1 MWYSLGTTMASSF
14 LASLVESVEA
24 LTVIL
29 AVGSTRG
36 WRPTLIGGVAAL
48 VVLVVIVA
56 LFGGALGRVPLNALQ
71 LVMGA
76 LLILFGLRWLQKAAL
91 RAAGLIPLHDE
102 AQIFR
107 DEQRRLQTMD
117 CGRVGM
123 AWHSRLRSR

>member
-1 MWYSLGTTMASSF
+1 MWHSLGTTMASSF

-56 LFGGALGRVPLNALQ
+56 LFGGALARSSVKCATACDGRIANFV
-71 LVMGA
+71 
-76 LLILFGLRWLQKAAL
+76 WAAL
-91 RAAGLIPLHDE
+91 ASKSRASC
-102 AQIFR
+102 
-107 DEQRRLQTMD
+107 RRTHP
-117 CGRVGM
+117 
-123 AWHSRLRSR
+123 ASR